1 MPTRFA
7 ALAQWYEVSWGNVV
21 DTRSALHARRQEAG
35 LRVTEETAFSR
46 FSIIVATKEEIAAG
60 SVDPQP
66 AIRYEAAGRGR
77 GGRR

>member
-35 LRVTEETAFSR
+35 LRVTEETSFSR
-46 FSIIVATKEEIAAG
+46 FSIIAATKEWVRPRSAVAC
-60 SVDPQP
+60 
-66 AIRYEAAGRGR
+66 YEAADPGR